1 MILVSLFFFFPIY
14 WQILTSLKYPGD
26 ITSYPPIWI
35 TSKLSIDNYRLL
47 FGYTGALWGQ
57 KGYVGRTFLANITPY
72 LRNSLIVGFFSTS
85 IALIFGASLAY
96 GIVRFKFG
104 GKNLYTWLLS
114 LRMIPPVVVAIPLFI
129 LFKFFRIINTSEALI
144 VAYLLFNIPFIT
156 LLMVGFF
163 SDIPPEIG
171 EAALVDGCTNLGI
184 FFRIMLPL
192 VISGLVAAFIIS
204 FLTCWNELLVAN
216 ALTISSRAQTFPVY
230 TTMFSQVER
239 GTSWGPAAAGGVIGM
254 IPMLVFSFYIQKYL
268 ARGFT
273 AGAIK

>member
-1 MILVSLFFFFPIY
+1 MKRKRLTNLVYYFILILVSVFFFFPIY

-35 TSKLSIDNYRLL
+35 TSKLGIDNYKLL
-47 FGYTGALWGQ
+47 FGYTGSLWGQ

-72 LRNSLIVGFFSTS
+72 LRNSLIVGFFSTT

-96 GIVRFKFG
+96 GIVHFKFG

-129 LFKFFRIINTSEALI
+129 LFKFFRIINTHEALI
-144 VAYLLFNIPFIT
+144 IAYLLFNT
-156 LLMVGFF
+156 
-163 SDIPPEIG
+163 
-171 EAALVDGCTNLGI
+171 
-184 FFRIMLPL
+184 
-192 VISGLVAAFIIS
+192 
-204 FLTCWNELLVAN
+204 
-216 ALTISSRAQTFPVY
+216 QTFPVY

-254 IPMLVFSFYIQKYL
+254 IPMLVFSFYVQKYL
-268 ARGFT
+268 ARGLT
-273 AGAIK
+273 AGAVK